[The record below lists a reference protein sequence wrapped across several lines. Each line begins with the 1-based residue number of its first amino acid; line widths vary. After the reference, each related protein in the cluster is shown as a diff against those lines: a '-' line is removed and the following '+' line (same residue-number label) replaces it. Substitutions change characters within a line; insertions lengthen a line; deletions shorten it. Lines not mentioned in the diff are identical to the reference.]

1 MGLVTLTFDLEKYAN
16 RIKVGNIPSE
26 FGHARPLGPR
36 IIRYVR
42 DGQTDRQTNERTDET
57 TLIAPFPTAGDIIR
71 NLAIADRSHVRCASR
86 PSK

>member
-42 DGQTDRQTNERTDET
+42 DGRTDGQTDKRTD
-57 TLIAPFPTAGDIIR
+57 GR
-71 NLAIADRSHVRCASR
+71 NNAYCPLPYGRGHNKKLSYR
-86 PSK
+86 